1 MKLCKYCNIEK
12 SLDSFPVR
20 KTSKD
25 GYRNKCKKCSNLDRK
40 SKNYKYK
47 TKLSKEEIKIYNKE
61 YNSKNKAIISDNKKI
76 YYQENREK
84 ILEYRKVNRDIDYQ
98 SNYIKIYRNQN
109 LEYLQKYRTE
119 YENNKRKKDPLYKLT
134 SNIRS
139 SIKYHLSKKEYLKDS
154 KTQDILGCSFI
165 DFKKYLESK
174 FDIWMNWD
182 NYGLYNGELNFGWD
196 IDHIVPI
203 STAKTKEEII
213 KLNHYE
219 NLQPLCSKINRYIKR
234 DKIEY
239 E

>member
-12 SLDSFPVR
+12 NLDSFPV
-20 KTSKD
+20 S
-25 GYRNKCKKCSNLDRK
+25 KKCSNLYIK
-40 SKNYKYK
+40 EKKYKYE
-47 TKLSKEEIKIYNKE
+47 TKLSKEDIKVYNKE
-61 YNSKNKAIISDNKKI
+61 YNSKNKSIISENKKI
-76 YYQENREK
+76 YYQKNKER

-98 SNYIKIYRNQN
+98 SNYAKIYRNQN
-109 LEYLQKYRTE
+109 LEYFQKYRTE

-139 SIKYHLSKKEYLKDS
+139 SIKYHLSKKEYIKDS

-174 FDIWMNWD
+174 FDIWMTWD
-182 NYGLYNGELNFGWD
+182 NYGLYNGELNYGWD

-234 DKIEY
+234 DKTEY

>member
-12 SLDSFPVR
+12 NLNSFPVR

-25 GYRNKCKKCSNLDRK
+25 GYRNKCKKCSNLYIK
-40 SKNYKYK
+40 EKKYKYE
-47 TKLSKEEIKIYNKE
+47 TKLSKEDIKVYNKE
-61 YNSKNKAIISDNKKI
+61 YNSKNKAIISENKKI
-76 YYQENREK
+76 YYQKNKER

-98 SNYIKIYRNQN
+98 SNYAKIYRNQN
-109 LEYLQKYRTE
+109 LEYFQKYRTE

-139 SIKYHLSKKEYLKDS
+139 SIKYHLSKKEYIKDS

-174 FDIWMNWD
+174 FDIWMTWD
-182 NYGLYNGELNFGWD
+182 NYGLYNGELNYGWD

-234 DKIEY
+234 DKTEY